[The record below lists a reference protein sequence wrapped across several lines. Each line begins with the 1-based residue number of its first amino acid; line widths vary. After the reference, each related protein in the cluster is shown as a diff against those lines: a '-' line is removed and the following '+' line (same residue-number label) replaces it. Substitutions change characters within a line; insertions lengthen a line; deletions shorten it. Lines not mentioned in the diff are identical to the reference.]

1 VADVYLEGRGTVF
14 RLVVVPNNGIFLSS
28 PNPPPPAAFYV
39 IHRKEIKIKNTK

>member
-39 IHRKEIKIKNTK
+39 YIEKKLK